1 MTPLS
6 REWFQLVNSILGDP
20 SVFRRTMTETRR
32 LSIVLTLPEV
42 EALRR
47 QLRPGEGMNELL
59 RRIVN
64 DRIATPSR

>member
-1 MTPLS
+1 MTHP
-6 REWFQLVNSILGDP
+6 
-20 SVFRRTMTETRR
+20 TRR
-32 LSIVLTLPEV
+32 LTLVLTLPEV

-64 DRIATPSR
+64 DRLHNPTPSR

>member
-1 MTPLS
+1 
-6 REWFQLVNSILGDP
+6 
-20 SVFRRTMTETRR
+20 MTETRR

-47 QLRPGEGMNELL
+47 HLRPGEGMNDLL

-64 DRIATPSR
+64 DRISTPTSR